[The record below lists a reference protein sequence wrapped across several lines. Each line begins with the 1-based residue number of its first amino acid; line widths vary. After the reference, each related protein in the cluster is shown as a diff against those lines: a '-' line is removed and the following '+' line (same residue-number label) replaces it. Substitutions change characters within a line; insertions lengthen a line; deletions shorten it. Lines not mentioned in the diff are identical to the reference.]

1 MTSKLYWM
9 LVLRLE
15 RAPPRLIGYCSSWA
29 LRIAPG
35 VFVAN
40 LPSRVREEIWDH
52 VVGYATSE
60 TRAVLVWSSREA
72 NEQGLQVRT
81 LGAPRRRIVDREGL
95 LISSWI
101 PSDALEGEAEETP
114 YLDDHARKAHPD

>member
-1 MTSKLYWM
+1 M

-29 LRIAPG
+29 LRIGPG

-52 VVGYATSE
+52 VVAYATGE
-60 TRAVLVWSSREA
+60 TRAVLVWSNRKA
-72 NEQGLQVRT
+72 NEQGLEVRT

-101 PSDALEGEAEETP
+101 PVDLAESEPEETP
-114 YLDDHARKAHPD
+114 YQNTSSTKPKSD

>member
-1 MTSKLYWM
+1 M

-29 LRIAPG
+29 LRIGAG

-40 LPSRVREEIWDH
+40 LPASTREEIWDH
-52 VVGYATSE
+52 VVAYAKDD
-60 TRAVLVWSSREA
+60 TRAVLVWSSRDA
-72 NEQGLQVRT
+72 NEQGLEVRT
-81 LGAPRRRIVDREGL
+81 LGTPRRRVVDREGL

-101 PSDALEGEAEETP
+101 PLEESGQEPEQTP
-114 YLDDHARKAHPD
+114 YPRDRSPN

>member
-1 MTSKLYWM
+1 M

-29 LRIAPG
+29 LRIAAG

-40 LPSRVREEIWDH
+40 LPSRIREDIWDH
-52 VVGYATSE
+52 VVSYATDE

-72 NEQGLQVRT
+72 NEQGLQIRT
-81 LGAPRRRIVDREGL
+81 LGSPRRQIVDREGL
-95 LISSWI
+95 LVSSWI
-101 PSDALEGEAEETP
+101 PKNGGDDHPEETP
-114 YLDDHARKAHPD
+114 YPSTPSRNRSSD